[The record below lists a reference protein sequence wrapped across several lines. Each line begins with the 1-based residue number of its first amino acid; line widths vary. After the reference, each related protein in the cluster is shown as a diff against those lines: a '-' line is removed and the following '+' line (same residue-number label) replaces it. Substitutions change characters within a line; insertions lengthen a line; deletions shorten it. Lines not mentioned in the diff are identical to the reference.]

1 MCASLV
7 FAVSGEAC
15 LSQLP
20 SVPATEEVRI
30 GVRLRW
36 LSGDPIDRLSVG
48 DFRVSAGAQKFPL
61 TLARPA
67 LKKKTPDSVP
77 TRLLVIFSPSTMQG
91 GHDPI
96 QQAIGKLKPVWR
108 RGWQVCLLMPEG
120 QLTPYASSE
129 AELKHLAH
137 QNVTQKQTY
146 EEALRTLGTFP
157 GRRLVVYVSDGQS
170 KTPEGLAKA
179 AKDAAAMFYDVGGD
193 NSRNYV
199 YGEAEKGSTVSL
211 PSYGA
216 GLNGANP
223 GPPGGLTVVNNVE
236 TWSAPVQLS
245 IGDVHNERRLGGAI
259 SDAIRDA
266 GDYYELRLQVP
277 LQTAWLV
284 LGVSVKGTY
293 RLDAQA
299 YTPGGNTAPG
309 LVLLRNKP

>member
-1 MCASLV
+1 MWASLV
-7 FAVSGEAC
+7 LALSGGVC
-15 LSQLP
+15 LGQLP
-20 SVPATEEVRI
+20 PAPSTEEVRI

-36 LSGDPIDRLSVG
+36 LSGDPIDRLSVA
-48 DFRVSAGAQKFPL
+48 DFRVSVGAQKFPL
-61 TLARPA
+61 ALARPA

-91 GHDPI
+91 AHPI

-108 RGWQVCLLMPEG
+108 RGWQVSLLMPEG

-129 AELKHLAH
+129 AELQHLAS
-137 QNVTQKQTY
+137 QNPAQKQTY
-146 EEALRTLGTFP
+146 EEALQTLGTFP

-170 KTPEGLAKA
+170 QTPEGLAKA
-179 AKDAAAMFYDVGGD
+179 AKKAAAMFYDVGGD
-193 NSRNYV
+193 TSQNYV
-199 YGEAEKGSTVSL
+199 YGEAERGSTFSL

-216 GLNGANP
+216 SLYGANP

-236 TWSAPVQLS
+236 TWSAPAQLS

-277 LQTAWLV
+277 PQTPWLV
-284 LGVSVKGTY
+284 LGVSVKGNY

-299 YTPGGNTAPG
+299 YTLDGNAAPG